1 MRYKHDT
8 MLPMGAFKRQG
19 SVVGGRSLRV
29 HGSDGWPGYEDPRYS
44 SSQGQWVTYNSD
56 AGAVWEPLTVAAPLG
71 QYVTTN
77 ADAGGQWVDYSA
89 QESAAVAAQQEADR
103 QAQLQAAAAYVAAN
117 PLPISGDQIAT
128 PYGNQNISYF
138 NPIPGQPI
146 SGSTPTQLRDPQ
158 SGTLVY
164 LSNPSDPYSY
174 TYENTGIPA
183 IGGTLEQQAAMYRPL
198 QQNGVFGTIG
208 GDFLD
213 AVKDPYFRNFAIA
226 AASMAA
232 AAALAPA
239 AGGSIGGSA
248 TNPLAGDIAAMI
260 GADQAALGAGGLGA
274 GGVGSGGFGS
284 TLTALGPT
292 SAAAAQGFGSIGSS
306 LAAAAAPAASTIG
319 GLLSKGADVLA
330 GPYGSLIKG
339 GLTLGG
345 LAAAAALKP
354 KTDSS
359 GTATQSGLSANELN
373 AIVSLMPS
381 MVGQYTA
388 QAGQGGTGQGSPSYT
403 PAMGEA
409 IAQLFPNFSL
419 PTSGPYYG
427 AGRFGEG
434 YTQNAPTITV

>member
-1 MRYKHDT
+1 M
-8 MLPMGAFKRQG
+8 
-19 SVVGGRSLRV
+19 
-29 HGSDGWPGYEDPRYS
+29 DGYDDPRYN
-44 SSQGQWVTYNSD
+44 SSQGRWVTYDAD

-89 QESAAVAAQQEADR
+89 QERAAVAAQQEAAR

-117 PLPISGDQIAT
+117 PLPISGNQIAT
-128 PYGNQNISYF
+128 QYGNRDISSF
-138 NPIPGQPI
+138 NPIAGQPI
-146 SGSTPTQLRDPQ
+146 SGSTQTQLRDPQ

-164 LSNPSDPYSY
+164 LSNPNDPFSY
-174 TYENTGIPA
+174 TTENTGIPA

-239 AGGSIGGSA
+239 AGGSVGGSA
-248 TNPLAGDIAAMI
+248 AG
-260 GADQAALGAGGLGA
+260 GA
-274 GGVGSGGFGS
+274 GGVAGTDFGS
-284 TLTALGPT
+284 FIAADAAA
-292 SAAAAQGFGSIGSS
+292 SAAGQGAFD
-306 LAAAAAPAASTIG
+306 LAASLGMPLDQAVTAGLINGAGNLTPAGAAALMGTPAAATSLLAPAAAPTASTLG
-319 GLLSKGADVLA
+319 SLFQKGADVLA

-345 LAAAAALKP
+345 LAAASALKP

-359 GTATQSGLSANELN
+359 GATTQSGLSADELN

-419 PTSGPYYG
+419 PTTGLYG

-434 YTQNAPTITV
+434 YAPTAPTITT

>member
-1 MRYKHDT
+1 M
-8 MLPMGAFKRQG
+8 
-19 SVVGGRSLRV
+19 
-29 HGSDGWPGYEDPRYS
+29 DGYDDPRYN
-44 SSQGQWVTYNSD
+44 SSQGRWVTYDAD

-89 QESAAVAAQQEADR
+89 QERAAVAAQQEAAR

-117 PLPISGDQIAT
+117 PLPISGNQIAT
-128 PYGNQNISYF
+128 QYGNRDISSF
-138 NPIPGQPI
+138 NPIAGQPI
-146 SGSTPTQLRDPQ
+146 SGSTQTQLRDPQ

-164 LSNPSDPYSY
+164 LSNPNDPFSY
-174 TYENTGIPA
+174 TTENTGIPA

-213 AVKDPYFRNFAIA
+213 AVKDPYFRNFALA
-226 AASMAA
+226 AAAMAA
-232 AAALAPA
+232 AGALAPA
-239 AGGSIGGSA
+239 AGA
-248 TNPLAGDIAAMI
+248 
-260 GADQAALGAGGLGA
+260 AGGGTAAGTAGA
-274 GGVGSGGFGS
+274 TGAGGFGS
-284 TLTALGPT
+284 TLTGLGAT
-292 SAAAAQGFGSIGSS
+292 GAEAAAGFGSVGGALGAGAVGTGLSG
-306 LAAAAAPAASTIG
+306 LGATTGGAASALGATAAPTAPTIG

-359 GTATQSGLSANELN
+359 GTTTQSGLSADELN

-419 PTSGPYYG
+419 PATGLYG

-434 YTQNAPTITV
+434 YAPTAPTITT

>member
-1 MRYKHDT
+1 M
-8 MLPMGAFKRQG
+8 
-19 SVVGGRSLRV
+19 
-29 HGSDGWPGYEDPRYS
+29 DGYDDPRYN
-44 SSQGQWVTYNSD
+44 SSQGRWVTYDAD

-89 QESAAVAAQQEADR
+89 QERAAVAAQQEAAR

-117 PLPISGDQIAT
+117 PLPISGNQIAT
-128 PYGNQNISYF
+128 QYGNRDISSF
-138 NPIPGQPI
+138 NPIAGQPI

-158 SGTLVY
+158 TGTLVY
-164 LSNPSDPYSY
+164 LSNPNDPFSY
-174 TYENTGIPA
+174 TTENTGIPA

-239 AGGSIGGSA
+239 AGGSAASGATAYPVDMGSGIVTSGGAGVTGSTAGGFLGGSGDI
-248 TNPLAGDIAAMI
+248 LAGAA
-260 GADQAALGAGGLGA
+260 GTGGGALGA
-274 GGVGSGGFGS
+274 V
-284 TLTALGPT
+284 
-292 SAAAAQGFGSIGSS
+292 
-306 LAAAAAPAASTIG
+306 AAPTASTIG

-345 LAAAAALKP
+345 LAAASALKP

-359 GTATQSGLSANELN
+359 GTTTQSGLSAEELN

-419 PTSGPYYG
+419 PTTGLYG

-434 YTQNAPTITV
+434 YAPTAPTITT

>member
-1 MRYKHDT
+1 M
-8 MLPMGAFKRQG
+8 
-19 SVVGGRSLRV
+19 
-29 HGSDGWPGYEDPRYS
+29 DGYDDPRYN
-44 SSQGQWVTYNSD
+44 SSQGRWVTYDAD

-89 QESAAVAAQQEADR
+89 QERAAVAAQQEAAR

-117 PLPISGDQIAT
+117 PLPISGNQIAT
-128 PYGNQNISYF
+128 QYGNRDISSF
-138 NPIPGQPI
+138 NPIAGQPI

-158 SGTLVY
+158 TGTLVY
-164 LSNPSDPYSY
+164 LSNPNDPFSY
-174 TYENTGIPA
+174 TTENTGIPA

-213 AVKDPYFRNFAIA
+213 AVKDPYFRNFALA
-226 AASMAA
+226 AAAMAA
-232 AAALAPA
+232 AGALAPA
-239 AGGSIGGSA
+239 AGA
-248 TNPLAGDIAAMI
+248 
-260 GADQAALGAGGLGA
+260 AGGGTAAGTAGA
-274 GGVGSGGFGS
+274 TGAGGFGS
-284 TLTALGPT
+284 TLTGLGAT
-292 SAAAAQGFGSIGSS
+292 GAEAAAGFGSVGSA
-306 LAAAAAPAASTIG
+306 LGAGAAGAGLTGLGATTGGAASALGATAAPTASTIG

-359 GTATQSGLSANELN
+359 GTTTQAGLSADELN

-419 PTSGPYYG
+419 PTTGLYG

-434 YTQNAPTITV
+434 YAPTAPTITT

>member
-1 MRYKHDT
+1 M
-8 MLPMGAFKRQG
+8 
-19 SVVGGRSLRV
+19 
-29 HGSDGWPGYEDPRYS
+29 DGYDDPRYS
-44 SSQGQWVTYNSD
+44 SSQGRWVTYNAD
-56 AGAVWEPLTVAAPLG
+56 DGAVWEPLTVAAPLG

-89 QESAAVAAQQEADR
+89 QERAAVAAQQEAER

-146 SGSTPTQLRDPQ
+146 SGSTQTQLRDPQ
-158 SGTLVY
+158 TNTLVY
-164 LSNPSDPYSY
+164 LSNPNDPYSY

-208 GDFLD
+208 GDFLE

-239 AGGSIGGSA
+239 AGGATTGATAYPVDMGSGIITGGGAGVTGSTAGGFLGGSGDI
-248 TNPLAGDIAAMI
+248 LAGAA
-260 GADQAALGAGGLGA
+260 GTGGGALGA
-274 GGVGSGGFGS
+274 
-284 TLTALGPT
+284 
-292 SAAAAQGFGSIGSS
+292 I
-306 LAAAAAPAASTIG
+306 AAPTASTIG
-319 GLLSKGADVLA
+319 SLLSKGADVLA

-345 LAAAAALKP
+345 LAAASALKP

-359 GTATQSGLSANELN
+359 GATTQAGLSAEELN

-381 MVGQYTA
+381 MVGQYTN
-388 QAGQGGTGQGSPSYT
+388 QAGIGQGGGSYT
-403 PAMGEA
+403 PPTAEA
-409 IAQLFPNFSL
+409 LAQLFPNFSL
-419 PTSGPYYG
+419 LTTGPFYG

-434 YTQNAPTITV
+434 YTENAPTITV